1 MNTESLKKALA
12 DIGVDFICDEPMSKH
27 TSFCVGGPAEIFI
40 CADSE
45 EKLREAIKC
54 AKKFS
59 VPVTVIGNG
68 SNLLVSDKG
77 IEGLTIKYT
86 DRSVEVDGNI
96 LECKAGALLS
106 SAAVSARDGSLCGME
121 FSYGIPGSIGGAV
134 YMNAGAYGGEIKDVI
149 FSCRSLTADGNIIT
163 RSKCELELGYRD
175 SIYRRNGEII
185 LSAAFSLEYGDKEK
199 ITEKMNGFME
209 RRRSKQPL
217 NMPSAGSTF
226 KRPEGYFAGALI
238 EQCGL
243 KGVNIGGA
251 AVSEKHAGFIVNTG
265 NATCEDIKRLIEKVR
280 SEVLLRTGVTLEP
293 EVIFVGR

>member
-1 MNTESLKKALA
+1 MNTESFKKALA
-12 DIGVDFICDEPMSKH
+12 DIGVNFICDEPMSKH
-27 TSFCVGGPAEIFI
+27 TSFCVGGPAEVFI
-40 CADSE
+40 CADNE
-45 EKLREAIKC
+45 EKFCDALKC
-54 AKKFS
+54 AGKFS

-77 IEGLTIKYT
+77 IEGLVIKYA
-86 DRSVEVDGNI
+86 DRSVEVHGNI

-106 SAAVSARDGSLCGME
+106 SAAVSARDSSLCGME

-149 FSCRSLTADGNIIT
+149 LNCRSLTADGSIIT
-163 RSKCELELGYRD
+163 RSKDELELGYRE
-175 SIYRRNGEII
+175 SIYRKNGEII
-185 LSAAFSLEYGDKEK
+185 LSAAFCLEIGDKEK
-199 ITEKMNGFME
+199 ITDKMNGFME

-243 KGVNIGGA
+243 KGMNIGGA

-265 NATCEDIKRLIEKVR
+265 NATCEDIKRLIDKVR